1 MRLDKVSLFAAL
13 IATAW
18 VTQTARADQ
27 PRDWMVAAQ
36 PAGTYANLDVIFP
49 GMQATLEHR
58 ISIYGK
64 TANELDFKINALP
77 TAEFYE
83 SQADVD
89 LRILFL
95 SLGASAGFRDV
106 FHNLEFAPYEKFDRA
121 ARRDKEFGGYYDNA
135 LTGYGEGRVTLSLPF
150 NDHLV
155 LLSVNGLRF
164 EGGRDRTFDWRLGIV
179 RDAGMLLRSD
189 TTLFVKGASWGAFG
203 PHVQVLNYAMNGV
216 RNTQINYGFTF
227 TTRPGLRNRNDIF
240 FLSMLFGVG
249 GTINDGGPVAYP
261 TGGVYGAHL
270 FLAPLTF
277 ELAYRAVLEISG
289 PSKSGDPD

>member
-1 MRLDKVSLFAAL
+1 MRLDKVSLFAAV
-13 IATAW
+13 IAT
-18 VTQTARADQ
+18 VSLTQTVRADQ

-58 ISIYGK
+58 IPIYSV
-64 TANELDFKINALP
+64 ANELDFKINALP

-89 LRILFL
+89 LRILVL
-95 SLGASAGFRDV
+95 TLGASVGFRDA
-106 FHNLEFAPYEKFDRA
+106 FHNLEFAPGEKFDRA

-135 LTGYGEGRVTLSLPF
+135 VTGYGEGRVTLSLPF

-164 EGGRDRTFDWRLGIV
+164 EGGHDRTFDWRLGIV
-179 RDAGMLLRSD
+179 RDAGMLVRSD
-189 TTLFVKGASWGAFG
+189 TTLFLKGTSWGAFG
-203 PHVQVLNYAMNGV
+203 PRVQVLNYAMNGV
-216 RNTQINYGFTF
+216 RNTQVNYGFTF

-249 GTINDGGPVAYP
+249 GTVSDGVGAYP

-277 ELAYRAVLEISG
+277 ELAYRAVLEIQG
-289 PSKSGDPD
+289 PSRHGDSD